1 MPVSCSAASP
11 ARWRS
16 MTSFDYLVRHSNPT
30 ARRVIRDAVAQFVAD
45 DAAQGGVLV
54 ATLRAYAAADLNVT
68 EAAERLHI
76 HVNPARYR
84 LAKIE
89 ERAGLDLRHVGDVI
103 ELLIAA
109 QLAEADPAD

>member
-1 MPVSCSAASP
+1 
-11 ARWRS
+11 
-16 MTSFDYLVRHSNPT
+16 MTSVDYLVPHSNPT

-54 ATLRAYAAADLNVT
+54 T

-76 HVNPARYR
+76 QVNTARYR

-89 ERAGLDLRHVGDVI
+89 ERPGLDLRHVGDVI